1 MVIFHSYVKLPEGN
15 VKLLHRAVFLC
26 FNVFYCFTPMLWPQ
40 RTEKLK
46 LMPLFSLLKSS
57 CGVSEGQCSAI
68 IGLMAELGASIW
80 SSTSH
85 QCALALKKNKFH
97 GWFWPVT
104 IWLFNIAMENGPFKD
119 GLPIKTG
126 NFPWRTVSHNQM
138 VRDVAPGPPKHPL
151 HQASPRAG

>member
-46 LMPLFSLLKSS
+46 LMPLFSLFEIKLWCFGRTMQCNHWSYGRAGSKHLIQHESS
-57 CGVSEGQCSAI
+57 MC
-68 IGLMAELGASIW
+68 LG
-80 SSTSH
+80 TE
-85 QCALALKKNKFH
+85 KNKFH

>member
-1 MVIFHSYVKLPEGN
+1 MLNYQRVMLNCYTVPSSCVLMYFTVLLPCFGPN
-15 VKLLHRAVFLC
+15 VRRNSNWC
-26 FNVFYCFTPMLWPQ
+26 
-40 RTEKLK
+40 
-46 LMPLFSLLKSS
+46 LFSHFLKSS

-80 SSTSH
+80 SNTSH
-85 QCALALKKNKFH
+85 QCALALKKKIH

-138 VRDVAPGPPKHPL
+138 VRDVAPGPPQHPL